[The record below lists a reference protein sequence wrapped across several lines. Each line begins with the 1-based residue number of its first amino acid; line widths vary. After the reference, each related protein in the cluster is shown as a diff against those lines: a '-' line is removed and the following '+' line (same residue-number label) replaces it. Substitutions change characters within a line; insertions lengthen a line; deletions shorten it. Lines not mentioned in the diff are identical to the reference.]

1 MGKEHRSVLM
11 AETLEVLQ
19 PQPSRRIL
27 DATFG
32 RGGHSREL
40 LAAGAN
46 VIALDQDPEAIE
58 AAAILVKEFGEDRF
72 QIRKMNFRDLQIIVD
87 AGERYDGVLF
97 DLGVSSPQ
105 LDQGERGFSF
115 QHDGPLD
122 MRMDPETVQTA
133 ADLVNQCDTRE
144 LAQIFFEYG
153 EERGSRKVAAAIV
166 RAREEGEITTTYQL
180 ADIISRSLGGRRNRK
195 IHPATKCFQALRIK
209 VNEELSALDDALE
222 AVPGLLNAGGRIAAI
237 SFHALEDR
245 RVKRF
250 VEKHSQEE
258 IRGERYAFGQ
268 PNPHYCMK
276 KLGRWKPSDDET
288 IQNPRARSARLRG
301 AEKI

>member
-11 AETLEVLQ
+11 AETMEVLS
-19 PQPSRRIL
+19 PQPSSRIL

-40 LAAGAN
+40 LRAGAT
-46 VIALDQDPEAIE
+46 VVALDQDPDAI
-58 AAAILVKEFGEDRF
+58 AAATPLVEEFGVDRF
-72 QIRKMNFRDLQIIVD
+72 EIRKMNFRDLQKIVD

-105 LDQGERGFSF
+105 LDQGARGFSF

-122 MRMDPETVQTA
+122 MRMDPESLQTA
-133 ADLVNQCDTRE
+133 ADLVNSCSERD

-153 EERGSRKVAAAIV
+153 EERGSRRVAAAIV
-166 RAREEGEITTTYQL
+166 RSREQAPITTTHQL
-180 ADIISRSLGGRRNRK
+180 AEIISRALGGRRDRK
-195 IHPATKCFQALRIK
+195 IHPATKCFQALRIR
-209 VNEELSALDDALE
+209 VNEELSALDEALE
-222 AVPGLLNAGGRIAAI
+222 AVPDLLDSGGRMAAI

-250 VEKHSQEE
+250 IARCSQEE

-268 PNPHYCMK
+268 PNPEYCMK
-276 KLGRWKPSDDET
+276 KLGRWKPSDSET
-288 IQNPRARSARLRG
+288 KENPRARSARLRG

>member
-1 MGKEHRSVLM
+1 MGRDHRSVLL
-11 AETLEVLQ
+11 AETLEVLS

-40 LAAGAN
+40 LKAGAD
-46 VIALDQDPEAIE
+46 VVALDQDPEAIE
-58 AAAILVKEFGEDRF
+58 AAAPLIAEYGQERF
-72 QIRKMNFRDLQIIVD
+72 EVRKMNFRDLQALVD

-122 MRMDPETVQTA
+122 MRMDPETAQTA
-133 ADLVNQCDTRE
+133 ADLVNRCDARE

-153 EERGSRKVAAAIV
+153 EERGSRKVAAAVV
-166 RAREEGEITTTYQL
+166 REREHGKITSTHQL
-180 ADIISRSLGGRRNRK
+180 ADIISRALGGRRDRK
-195 IHPATKCFQALRIK
+195 INPATKCFQALRIK
-209 VNEELSALDDALE
+209 VNEEMSALDEALE
-222 AVPGLLNAGGRIAAI
+222 AVPGLLVSGGRMAAI

-250 VEKHSQEE
+250 IVKHSQEE
-258 IRGERYAFGQ
+258 IRGDRYAFGQ
-268 PNPHYCMK
+268 PNPDYCLK
-276 KLGRWKPSDDET
+276 KLGRWKPSESET
-288 IQNPRARSARLRG
+288 VENPRARSARLRG

>member
-1 MGKEHRSVLM
+1 MM
-11 AETLEVLQ
+11 AETLEVLS
-19 PQPSRRIL
+19 PQPSSRIL

-40 LAAGAN
+40 LAAGAQ
-46 VIALDQDPEAIE
+46 VVALDQDPEAIE
-58 AAAILVKEFGEDRF
+58 AATPLVKEFGQERF
-72 QIRKMNFRDLQIIVD
+72 EIRRMNFRDLQTLVD

-122 MRMDPETVQTA
+122 MRMDPETVMTA
-133 ADLVNQCDTRE
+133 ADLVNRCDAHE

-153 EERGSRKVAAAIV
+153 EERGSRKIAAAII
-166 RAREEGEITTTYQL
+166 RAREVAPVTTTHQL
-180 ADIISRSLGGRRNRK
+180 ADIISRALGGRRDRK

-209 VNEELSALDDALE
+209 VNEEMSALDDALV
-222 AVPGLLNAGGRIAAI
+222 AVPGLLKSGGRMATI

-250 VEKHSQEE
+250 IERHSLEE

-268 PNPHYCMK
+268 PNPDYCMK
-276 KLGRWKPSDDET
+276 KLGRWKPSEVE
-288 IQNPRARSARLRG
+288 IQENPRARSARLRG
-301 AEKI
+301 AEKL